1 MLSETFYLL
10 ILGEE
15 KASIYNDADQAKNL
29 LDAVGNIK
37 SAQKK
42 WKITG
47 VFVCPKS
54 YYILTELLKS
64 DVVGSPIFH
73 RWTDVLSCLRLQKD
87 PDDLKFFSHD
97 PNMLTKITGQ
107 SIRPGTESNI
117 LADIFVNL
125 NTKDI
130 RENSLKQRKYE
141 FVMFGAEFEK
151 INTDRIIQVH
161 MLGRSNSSLDIAVS
175 MDSRKEYK
183 RYKVSKL
190 CYVYNKKEVITTTF

>member
-1 MLSETFYLL
+1 M
-10 ILGEE
+10 
-15 KASIYNDADQAKNL
+15 
-29 LDAVGNIK
+29 LDAVENLK
-37 SAQKK
+37 SALMK
-42 WKITG
+42 WKIIG
-47 VFVCPKS
+47 VFVCPQS
-54 YYILTELLKS
+54 YYLLK
-64 DVVGSPIFH
+64 DILERDMVGSPIFH

-97 PNMLTKITGQ
+97 PNMLTKISGQ

-117 LADIFVNL
+117 VADIFANL

-130 RENSLKQRKYE
+130 RECSLRQRKYE

>member
-1 MLSETFYLL
+1 MSWKKFIYYTKVNNLSLCFLNSSVYRL

-15 KASIYNDADQAKNL
+15 KAVIYNDTDYKKNL
-29 LDAVGNIK
+29 LDAVGNLK

-42 WKITG
+42 WKLTG

-54 YYILTELLKS
+54 YYLLTELLES
-64 DVVGSPIFH
+64 DMVGSPIFH

-87 PDDLKFFSHD
+87 ADDLKFFSHD
-97 PNMLTKITGQ
+97 PNMLTKISGQ
-107 SIRPGTESNI
+107 SIHPGTESNI
-117 LADIFVNL
+117 LANIFDNL
-125 NTKDI
+125 ITKDI
-130 RENSLKQRKYE
+130 RECSLKQRKYE

-161 MLGRSNSSLDIAVS
+161 ILGRSNSSLDIAVS

-183 RYKVSKL
+183 R
-190 CYVYNKKEVITTTF
+190 